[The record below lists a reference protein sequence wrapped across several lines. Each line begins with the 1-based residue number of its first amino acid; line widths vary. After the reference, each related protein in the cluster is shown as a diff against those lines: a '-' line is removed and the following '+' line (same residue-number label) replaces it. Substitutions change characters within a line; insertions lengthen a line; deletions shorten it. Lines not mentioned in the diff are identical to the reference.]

1 MARKNGNGSK
11 LEPAVRYLRYRLTTS
26 ATPGTETSHYI
37 DLARDLSTVNRR
49 LYKQGRN
56 YHVKKISV
64 VSTNTISG
72 VAQGLTPGSSITV
85 DAGMISASTCPDT
98 WVSHGAWHRGKQTWD
113 KMNKVATDQSAG
125 NIAGTWSDFK
135 VHLSL
140 DMKNATLLNPVDN
153 GNNLYQDGEW
163 VYSQM
168 VTPDGT
174 ATADE
179 FELTMLGDHDGSAGT
194 RNTVGLIKSYGE
206 SRPTVSATGSP
217 AVPGD
222 ADDDP
227 LINIFDYG
235 TTIDDVVENLE
246 FNNDYPPYD
255 PANYPGA
262 DGNGPKPAVVQHTSI
277 SDGRATLGGF
287 SAFCGLVE
295 LEVFSSN
302 ASDLFS
308 VLVELAPGKYRGI
321 KAESI

>member
-1 MARKNGNGSK
+1 MAAKKSK
-11 LEPAVRYLRYRLTTS
+11 PKTAGKAKSKAKAKPVPAVRYLRYRLTTS
-26 ATPGTETSHYI
+26 GTPGTETSHYI

-49 LYKQGRN
+49 LYRQGRD
-56 YHVKKISV
+56 YHVKKISI
-64 VSTNTISG
+64 ISSD
-72 VAQGLTPGSSITV
+72 TPS
-85 DAGMISASTCPDT
+85 AGNFVTASTCPST
-98 WVSHGAWHRGKQTWD
+98 WVSYGAWRRGFQTWN
-113 KMNKVATDQSAG
+113 KMNKVATDQSSG
-125 NIAGTWSDFK
+125 NIAGTWADFK

-140 DMKNATLLNPVDN
+140 DMKNATLMNPYDN

-179 FELTMLGDHDGSAGT
+179 FELTMLGDHDGAAGS

-217 AVPGD
+217 SVPGD
-222 ADDDP
+222 ASSDP

-255 PANYPGA
+255 PANYPGD
-262 DGNGPKPAVVQHTSI
+262 DGNGPKPAVVQQTTI
-277 SDGRATLGGF
+277 VDGRASLGSF
-287 SAFCGLVE
+287 TAFCGLVE
-295 LEVFSSN
+295 LEVKS
-302 ASDLFS
+302 ALPSDLWS
-308 VLVELAPGKYRGI
+308 VLIEIAPGNYRGI
-321 KAESI
+321 KSEAL